1 MSRTPES
8 GSSRASDTMRSTL
21 LVIET
26 ELRDLADQVAAL
38 AEGQLTPDEIYQ
50 QWRQRHQ
57 ERFHYTDQEAESRR
71 ETYGW
76 HEDV

>member
-8 GSSRASDTMRSTL
+8 GSSHASDSMRSTL

-26 ELRDLADQVAAL
+26 QLRVLADQVAAL
-38 AEGQLTPDEIYQ
+38 AEGQLTPDEIYR
-50 QWRQRHQ
+50 QWKQRHEQ
-57 ERFHYTDQEAESRR
+57 LFHYTGREAESRR

>member
-1 MSRTPES
+1 
-8 GSSRASDTMRSTL
+8 MRSTL

-26 ELRDLADQVAAL
+26 QLRDLADQVAAL
-38 AEGQLTPDEIYQ
+38 AEGQLTPDEVYR
-50 QWRQRHQ
+50 QWKQRHEQ
-57 ERFHYTDQEAESRR
+57 LFHYTGPEGQSRR